1 MPLIAASPVSGSAPA
16 TSTAAASAAAAATAG
31 AAKTGTAKTGAAG
44 ALGGMGSDAFMKLL
58 VAQMRYQNPM
68 EPTDSSQYLA
78 QISQYA
84 MVEQLQKVS
93 EGQQEVS
100 SYQRV
105 LIANS
110 MIGRVV
116 AGIGES
122 GLPMTGQVLG
132 VSFQAG
138 KPILV
143 TTGGDLAVDKVDEA
157 RLPSGAGPTPA
168 PPAPVLGPSAPA
180 AATPPA
186 ASASAASSSDRAASS
201 STSSANEIN

>member
-1 MPLIAASPVSGSAPA
+1 MPLIAASPVSGATPA
-16 TSTAAASAAAAATAG
+16 TSTAAASAAAAGTGAAVATAG

-138 KPILV
+138 KPILI

-168 PPAPVLGPSAPA
+168 PPAPVLAPSAPA
-180 AATPPA
+180 AASPPA
-186 ASASAASSSDRAASS
+186 PAASS
-201 STSSANEIN
+201 STSSVNEIN

>member
-1 MPLIAASPVSGSAPA
+1 MPLIAASPVSGATPA
-16 TSTAAASAAAAATAG
+16 TPTAAASAAAAATAG
-31 AAKTGTAKTGAAG
+31 AAKTGAAKTGAAG

-100 SYQRV
+100 SYQRA

-168 PPAPVLGPSAPA
+168 PPAPVLAPSAPA
-180 AATPPA
+180 AASP
-186 ASASAASSSDRAASS
+186 SAPAASS
-201 STSSANEIN
+201 STSSVNEIN